1 MLVGYMYKITSEMLV
16 QSVFLKTRN
25 YIYTCYEF
33 MEVSVASSFQEYRY
47 ETEFFIWKQ
56 IRGFKE
62 RHFPGNREFTE
73 SKRCL
78 RREGREGSSTIADD
92 IPVFCS
98 WAGEPNAPSGE
109 PPYPRAA
116 KPAASPEPCCC
127 ACCTATAWACATT
140 AAALHA
146 ARPAPKA
153 RNPHALS

>member
-1 MLVGYMYKITSEMLV
+1 M
-16 QSVFLKTRN
+16 
-25 YIYTCYEF
+25 
-33 MEVSVASSFQEYRY
+33 
-47 ETEFFIWKQ
+47 
-56 IRGFKE
+56 
-62 RHFPGNREFTE
+62 EFTE
-73 SKRCL
+73 VCLSSVWVFTNTDAKLDFSPRKNGSADLRCRESAVFL
-78 RREGREGSSTIADD
+78 EARERMRREREVPEERDEWKEDRARSRGG